1 MSLHHFLG
9 KLHFVQI
16 LLSASCLFC
25 VLGFFMS
32 EMNLVHPEPVVP
44 SSFSLLPAKIIHVLG
59 LHVFLCIDFLILPVE
74 KKMQFA
80 TLKFTRNLLMI
91 NGSR

>member
-1 MSLHHFLG
+1 MIYKQLQLCPYIIFLG
-9 KLHFVQI
+9 KLHFIQI

-32 EMNLVHPEPVVP
+32 EMNLVHLEPVVP

-59 LHVFLCIDFLILPVE
+59 LHVFLCLDFPILPAE
-74 KKMQFA
+74 KKCS
-80 TLKFTRNLLMI
+80 LLP
-91 NGSR
+91 